1 LLINST
7 GYFALVWSALIL
19 WIVAVLV
26 TGLVALR
33 TRSWI
38 WLLLATMLL
47 VAGLIARAMLM
58 AMLE

>member
-1 LLINST
+1 VLINST

-38 WLLLATMLL
+38 WLLLAAMLL